1 MFNLLTKCRL
11 LERYEQLENDLVYG
25 PASTSGAALLQLG
38 SSVPTFHTT
47 QPSPSLTS
55 ITTPTPAPMVDMSVL
70 KYDRVVRSLTSGFP
84 NEVDFAFNILTL
96 LSHEKSLP
104 IEKVFQAHPTPLV
117 MCVSVLPP
125 APPPPGS
132 HVGSCGII

>member
-38 SSVPTFHTT
+38 SSVPTFHTS
-47 QPSPSLTS
+47 QPSPLSS
-55 ITTPTPAPMVDMSVL
+55 NTTPTPAPVVDMSVL

-104 IEKVFQAHPTPLV
+104 IEKVYQSTSCHCATPL
-117 MCVSVLPP
+117 
-125 APPPPGS
+125 
-132 HVGSCGII
+132 